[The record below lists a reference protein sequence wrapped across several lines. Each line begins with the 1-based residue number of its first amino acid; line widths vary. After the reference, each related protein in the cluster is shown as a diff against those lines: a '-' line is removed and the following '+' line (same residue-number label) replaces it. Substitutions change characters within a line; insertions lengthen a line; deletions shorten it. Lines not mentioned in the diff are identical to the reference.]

1 MFVFCTFVSLIIL
14 RIYMIEF
21 QKFTLNNGLKV
32 IVHQDKTTPVVAMN
46 ILYNVG
52 AKDEDPELTG
62 FAHLFEHLMF
72 GGSVNIP
79 KYDEPLQKVGGE
91 NNAFTNNDIT
101 NYYLS
106 IPKENIETAFWLESD
121 RMLSLAF
128 TDKSLEVQR
137 SVVIEEYKQR
147 YLNQPYGDIWL
158 KLRPLIYKEH
168 PYQWATIGKSIKHIE
183 DAKMEDVKD
192 FYNRFYNPDNA
203 ILVIAGDVDLEE
215 IKQLS
220 EKWFGSIH
228 KSSPKRKEIPQEPV
242 QTEARFLKI
251 EKEVP
256 ANAIFKAYHM
266 VGRLH
271 KDYQTT
277 DLISDLLGNG
287 KSSQLYSS
295 LVTEKQIFTS
305 ISCFVSGDIHPGVI
319 YIAGYLSDGIEA
331 KDADMAIQEELI
343 AFCNSRVDEH
353 KLQKVKNKF
362 LAAKEFSNLSILDK
376 AMNLAY
382 YELLG
387 DADLVNTETLKYMQ
401 INAGDVQSVA
411 NQIFTENNSSTFYY
425 LKK

>member
-1 MFVFCTFVSLIIL
+1 
-14 RIYMIEF
+14 MIEF
-21 QKFTLNNGLKV
+21 QKFTLDNGLKV

-106 IPKENIETAFWLESD
+106 LPKENIETAFWLESD
-121 RMLSLAF
+121 RMLNLAF

-158 KLRPLIYKEH
+158 QLRPLIYKVH

-192 FYNRFYNPDNA
+192 FYARFYNPDNA
-203 ILVIAGDVDLEE
+203 ILVIAGDVNLDE
-215 IKQLS
+215 IKTLS
-220 EKWFGSIH
+220 QKWFGTIN
-228 KSSPKRKEIPQEPV
+228 KKSPKRREIPKEPI
-242 QTEARFLKI
+242 QTKSRFLKL
-251 EKEVP
+251 ERNVP
-256 ANAIFKAYHM
+256 ANAIFKAYH
-266 VGRLH
+266 VVDRLH

-277 DLISDLLGNG
+277 DFISDLLGNG

-295 LVTEKQIFTS
+295 LVSDKQIFTS

-319 YIAGYLSDGIEA
+319 YIAGYLSEGIKAE
-331 KDADMAIQEELI
+331 DADKAIQNELVD
-343 AFCNSRVDEH
+343 FCNSTVDDK
-353 KLQKVKNKF
+353 KLQKVKNKY
-362 LAAKEFSNLSILDK
+362 LAAKEFSNLSVLDK
-376 AMNLAY
+376 ALNLAY

-387 DADLVNTETLKYMQ
+387 DANLINLESDLY
-401 INAGDVQSVA
+401 INVSSEDLRRVA
-411 NQIFTENNSSTFYY
+411 NQIFTDVNSNTLYY
-425 LKK
+425 LRK